1 MRWKGRFGVV
11 VVSDCG
17 DKKNSKLEVETF
29 DLPVLLHSNT
39 HLWK

>member
-1 MRWKGRFGVV
+1 MV

-17 DKKNSKLEVETF
+17 DKKLEAETF
-29 DLPVLLHSNT
+29 DLLVLLHSNT